1 MKYPHLILNNPLGT
15 SNKISKIRGWSDE
28 KKEEEENLEKDYSF
42 QKNQLMNN
50 LSTFKSEREFREIQ
64 RTIELP
70 YILEYIEINFFVQFN
85 KDIPSN
91 DYYIK
96 TFGLTPVSQ
105 RAFNKTVLFY
115 INDKK
120 LFSKF
125 INLIEQFYNSA
136 DDVMPSDHEWSI
148 VTIIHSF
155 EFLSSNKIKRIIS
168 DNKIIVSL
176 TDGLKGNFYWNEIE
190 NELLSYLEEKN
201 IDFSLITNG
210 LIELTNANDYIDEI
224 VNNFDV
230 IQKIQSIPPVHV
242 GPSAFGTTKFGWHF
256 KTVPNDNLP
265 VVGIIDTGIAEID
278 PLQPLIVGDISILD
292 RPSGIGDSHG
302 TSVASLVA
310 FGRDLRNGESHK
322 YSSANLFS
330 IQVLYREEGTFSLIK
345 LKNAIIE
352 AHKEY
357 NIRIFNLSICN
368 PYSFEYNAD
377 YSEYAK
383 MLDELAY
390 IYDLLIFIAAGN
402 LSEDYRE
409 YVKCELSEDTSLVNY
424 PNHFYNE
431 HNQCYSQ
438 PTNIGSPSE
447 SMNNITVGAIAS
459 NIYDNRTDLTIS
471 HELPSYFSRKYH
483 IDYSQKINDS
493 DFNDN
498 QKNKNIFKPDILM
511 PGGDWLIDGSK
522 MEVLGRGIL
531 MNDYYVK
538 LSGTSLATPLA
549 ANLAAKIIGRYPDIN
564 MQSVKAL
571 LINSAE
577 TTNIENILSDNIEK
591 IKEKESINNHDCSF
605 SKLSEIE
612 RRKISKKYNCKRLAK
627 CIEGHGVPDEDKCL
641 NSSNK
646 RVTFIIEDN
655 IKSNHF
661 QVRHIKL
668 PEYLLESD
676 KHKVLSVTGTICFK
690 FSPVKDN
697 SIEYNSLHISFN
709 IFNAQSSSEE
719 TARILSNEKDDE
731 GKPLIVTQERN
742 DKLKIKS
749 DSHWS
754 EDFGF
759 VNRKIFSNT
768 QKLKR
773 IINKKD
779 LQKVENEIAVAVRCL
794 TKKTVAENIEHPYS
808 MVITIEE
815 YDNIGLEDNLYEEI
829 SAINV
834 VQAVANLDTA
844 LEIEIAN

>member
-1 MKYPHLILNNPLGT
+1 MIT
-15 SNKISKIRGWSDE
+15 
-28 KKEEEENLEKDYSF
+28 
-42 QKNQLMNN
+42 
-50 LSTFKSEREFREIQ
+50 
-64 RTIELP
+64 
-70 YILEYIEINFFVQFN
+70 
-85 KDIPSN
+85 
-91 DYYIK
+91 
-96 TFGLTPVSQ
+96 
-105 RAFNKTVLFY
+105 
-115 INDKK
+115 
-120 LFSKF
+120 
-125 INLIEQFYNSA
+125 
-136 DDVMPSDHEWSI
+136 
-148 VTIIHSF
+148 
-155 EFLSSNKIKRIIS
+155 
-168 DNKIIVSL
+168 VSL
-176 TDGLKGNFYWNEIE
+176 TDGLKGEERWDTIH
-190 NELLSYLEEKN
+190 NELISYLEAN
-201 IDFSLITNG
+201 HIDFSSDTNG
-210 LIELTNANDYIDEI
+210 LIEIRNANSYIDEI

-230 IQKIQSIPPVHV
+230 IQKVQSNPPMHV
-242 GPSAFGTTKFGWHF
+242 SPSAFGIKKLGWGF
-256 KTVPNDNLP
+256 YTVKNDNLP
-265 VVGIIDTGIAEID
+265 VVGVIDTGIDDID
-278 PLQPLIVGDISILD
+278 PLKPLLVGKISILD
-292 RPSGIGDSHG
+292 RSCGIGDSHG

-310 FGRDLRNGESHK
+310 FGTDLSNGK
-322 YSSANLFS
+322 RLKVSSANLFS
-330 IQVLYREEGTFSLIK
+330 IQVIYKEEGNFSFIK

-352 AHKEY
+352 AHKVH

-591 IKEKESINNHDCSF
+591 IKEKESINKMPSAPNHP
-605 SKLSEIE
+605 EV
-612 RRKISKKYNCKRLAK
+612 R
-627 CIEGHGVPDEDKCL
+627 L
-641 NSSNK
+641 NSAVHS
-646 RVTFIIEDN
+646 
-655 IKSNHF
+655 
-661 QVRHIKL
+661 
-668 PEYLLESD
+668 
-676 KHKVLSVTGTICFK
+676 G
-690 FSPVKDN
+690 
-697 SIEYNSLHISFN
+697 
-709 IFNAQSSSEE
+709 ASS
-719 TARILSNEKDDE
+719 T
-731 GKPLIVTQERN
+731 V
-742 DKLKIKS
+742 
-749 DSHWS
+749 
-754 EDFGF
+754 
-759 VNRKIFSNT
+759 
-768 QKLKR
+768 KLKR
-773 IINKKD
+773 VW
-779 LQKVENEIAVAVRCL
+779 L
-794 TKKTVAENIEHPYS
+794 
-808 MVITIEE
+808 
-815 YDNIGLEDNLYEEI
+815 
-829 SAINV
+829 
-834 VQAVANLDTA
+834 A
-844 LEIEIAN
+844 LF